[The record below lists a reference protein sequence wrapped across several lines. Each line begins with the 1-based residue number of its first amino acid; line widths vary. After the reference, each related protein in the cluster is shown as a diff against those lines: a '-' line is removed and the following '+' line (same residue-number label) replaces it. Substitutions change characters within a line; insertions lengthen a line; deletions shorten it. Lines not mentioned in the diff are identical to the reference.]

1 MRVAFRSF
9 VLFSWVS
16 RIAVVR
22 AIAIFILA
30 QSVAGPF
37 IQSSHAATGAQQT
50 APAPANAAAGA
61 KASPA
66 SSLPPSLAP
75 TCAPNADVAIPSNVT
90 LQAKVTGPMD
100 SGRLKVGKGF
110 WVTVAQGM
118 SYPGCNL
125 TSGAAIYGH
134 VTSAT
139 SKTDSNAAELS
150 LAFDHADCEDSGKKE
165 MRFLVI
171 GLIGPSEQYA
181 RLHDDLPMGAINNR
195 RTANTTAKALTFDD
209 YKLNP
214 GGAPDTV
221 HPGIVLGLPKL
232 KLDVEG
238 GPGCSSSRIS
248 STDRTAVLEL
258 GSELILVAQSTPK

>member
-1 MRVAFRSF
+1 M
-9 VLFSWVS
+9 
-16 RIAVVR
+16 
-22 AIAIFILA
+22 
-30 QSVAGPF
+30 G
-37 IQSSHAATGAQQT
+37 
-50 APAPANAAAGA
+50 
-61 KASPA
+61 
-66 SSLPPSLAP
+66 
-75 TCAPNADVAIPSNVT
+75 IPLNVT
-90 LQAKVTGPMD
+90 IQAKVTGPMD

-110 WVTVAQGM
+110 WVTVEQGM
-118 SYPGCNL
+118 NYPGCSL

-134 VTSAT
+134 VTSAI

-150 LAFDHADCEDSGKKE
+150 LAFDHADCEDQGKKE
-165 MRFLVI
+165 MRFWLI
-171 GLIGPSEQYA
+171 GLLGPSEHYA

-195 RTANTTAKALTFDD
+195 RSANTTAKALTFDD

-214 GGAPDTV
+214 GGAPNTV
-221 HPGIVLGLPKL
+221 RPGIVAGLPKL